1 MRKTALCLIFILM
14 LAGAVRAQNIFTA
27 LHLNDDI
34 EYRGRNPKKIVE
46 TNIFFTSKGKKVNKS
61 WKIFDSAGMLL
72 SEERFD
78 DDGNVEARLNYVN
91 DTVHKIILS
100 RVFERWTAI
109 GISRET
115 AYYQYDQDFFL
126 TGITEKDKMGNLFQ
140 VTRMECNKNGH
151 PVELMLFDG
160 NGNLYGK
167 EIATYLYD
175 RNQVV
180 STVISGDGRKL
191 STDTMKI
198 SFKNANKFQL
208 ENEVYN
214 ESGDLL
220 SSTNFNYNG
229 SQRIYEYEYEYDSY
243 GNCLEERIYKIIV
256 QSNGKRKRERDRI
269 FKKVFSY

>member
-1 MRKTALCLIFILM
+1 MRKTALCLILLM
-14 LAGAVRAQNIFTA
+14 LLAGVVRAQSIFTA
-27 LHLNDDI
+27 LHLNDDL

-46 TNIFFTSKGKKVNKS
+46 TNIFFTSKGRQVNKS
-61 WKIFDSAGMLL
+61 VKIFDPAGMLL

-78 DDGNVEARLNYVN
+78 SDGNFEARLNYVN
-91 DTVHKIILS
+91 DTARKIVLS
-100 RVFERWTAI
+100 RVLERWTAV
-109 GISRET
+109 GLSRET
-115 AYYQYDQDFFL
+115 AYYQYDQQFFL
-126 TGITEKDKMGNLFQ
+126 TGIAEKDKLGNLFQ

-160 NGNLYGK
+160 KGNLYGR

-180 STVISGDGRKL
+180 NSVISGDGRKL
-191 STDTMKI
+191 SIDTMKI
-198 SFKNANKFQL
+198 SFKNAYKFPL

-220 SSTNFNYNG
+220 SWTNFNNEG
-229 SQRIYEYEYEYDSY
+229 SQIIYEYEYEYDSY
-243 GNCLEERIYKIIV
+243 GNCLEQRIYKTII

-269 FKKVFSY
+269 FKKVFFY

>member
-1 MRKTALCLIFILM
+1 L
-14 LAGAVRAQNIFTA
+14 
-27 LHLNDDI
+27 
-34 EYRGRNPKKIVE
+34 E
-46 TNIFFTSKGKKVNKS
+46 
-61 WKIFDSAGMLL
+61 IFDSAGMLL